1 MDGLNLLFVLAFER
15 KSMVPK
21 TTIKPQKTTIKP
33 QKTTIKPL
41 KPLTLFLF
49 SRSFLNFVSRH
60 EYLVINEFKGTQKD
74 LIAL

>member
-15 KSMVPK
+15 KSMVP
-21 TTIKPQKTTIKP
+21 KTTIKP